1 MQFNEPNSLP
11 KYTDDEVKSFHPV
24 LGYCLQLA
32 IKSIRE
38 DGILKDDLFIEHHKR
53 VGSLQMDF
61 AILRAKSKR
70 IFLPIE
76 VKRTPASVSSTRYR
90 NQARTYVVESGKLAE
105 NQFYVLTNLEITEL
119 YKNDQNR
126 PSVIEQLIEPGT
138 INIGLF
144 RESKVDEFLGR
155 LTEVFKNIIIKIL
168 KDNLSYNDKILL
180 FSKMLS
186 MHLDKK
192 WHESLIPGCFEYVRG
207 ALKNINTEASTWRIA
222 TFFRQNPKLLITK
235 GLKINFKNIFKEPLP
250 TISDSNTWDS
260 QIISELYKA
269 GASRKTGDDL
279 EEIIHYIVSE
289 GRETEGV
296 IATDNEL
303 ARLLGVLMRVM
314 IGRKLK
320 NEEIVCDPAA
330 GSGSLLVNLLDFFP
344 KLTPKQIWA
353 NDKEVRFQEGLS
365 LRLGLLF
372 PYLISEKNS
381 PTITCNCISR
391 LKPEQFKDVS
401 LVVLNPP
408 FISGARNLFA
418 NSEKEKF
425 KKAIIELKGN
435 SKLVIGQI
443 GVEGPFVELIVSLIK
458 KGTICGFIVPKRYLT
473 ARGPEAIAF
482 REFLINDFGLEIMV
496 TYPREGLFEEVMK
509 STAIV
514 IGKKRGTPEAIK
526 GISIDIPLEQID
538 LQELLNNLN
547 NNKNISFPEPVPGV
561 FQRIIKREIIIN
573 SIDKGWRI
581 FFGHAHAA
589 KKWIDSNLGTLFSF
603 QEIGWEMRR
612 GRVGNSGLSDLIYI
626 SSNKKIWDKVK
637 SNFPE
642 TFIFMGIK
650 KSNQSKDAFLK
661 RNEDYLQ
668 CLALP
673 SNIPI
678 EYFYKNDAI
687 KLILKEYSQ
696 LAINK
701 TVKQKK
707 KLKSFNEILKILKNT
722 SKCISKKGTILV
734 PRNIRRF
741 ASAFILNRPCLI
753 STNFIEI
760 IPTNNEEGLLFLSWI
775 LSIFGQLQFEICCQ
789 DQEGTRKIEKNQLL
803 DIKMPVFS
811 KIPTK
816 IINKIKKEMMNVNFL
831 DLYNIELRPIDC
843 LWSKYLFGELYINKA
858 YEAKGYLE
866 ELILERNP
874 QKIYKG
880 K

>member
-1 MQFNEPNSLP
+1 MQFNKPDKLP
-11 KYTDDEVKSFHPV
+11 IYTDDEVKSFHPV

-32 IKSIRE
+32 IKSIQE
-38 DGILKDDLFIEHHKR
+38 DGILKDELIIEHHKR
-53 VGSLQMDF
+53 IGSLQVDF

-76 VKRTPASVSSTRYR
+76 VKRKPASVSSTRYR

-105 NQFYVLTNLEITEL
+105 NQFYILTNLEITEI
-119 YKNDQNR
+119 YRNDPNR
-126 PSVIEQLIEPGT
+126 PSVIEQVIEPGA

-144 RESKVDEFLGR
+144 EESRLDEFLER
-155 LTEVFKNIIIKIL
+155 LTEVFKNIIINIL
-168 KDNLSYNDKILL
+168 KNNLSYNDKILL
-180 FSKMLS
+180 FSKILS
-186 MHLDKK
+186 IQLDKK

-207 ALKNINTEASTWRIA
+207 ALKNINTDVNKWRIA
-222 TFFRQNPKLLITK
+222 TFFKQNPKLLIAK
-235 GLKINFKNIFKEPLP
+235 GLKINFRNIFKEPIP
-250 TISDSNTWDS
+250 TLSDSDIWDP
-260 QIISELYKA
+260 QLICELHKA
-269 GASRKTGDDL
+269 GATRKTGDDL
-279 EEIIHYIVSE
+279 EEIIHYIVSK
-289 GRETEGV
+289 GRETEGI

-303 ARLLGVLMRVM
+303 ARLIGVLMRVM

-344 KLTPKQIWA
+344 ELTPKQIWA

-372 PYLISEKNS
+372 PCLISGKNS
-381 PTITCNCISR
+381 PTITCNCVSK
-391 LKPEQFKDVS
+391 LKSEQFKNVS

-408 FISGARNLFA
+408 FISGARSLSA

-425 KKAIIELKGN
+425 RKAITELKGN

-473 ARGPEAIAF
+473 ARGTEAVAF
-482 REFLINDFGLEIMV
+482 REFLINDFGLEMMV

-514 IGKKRGTPEAIK
+514 IGKKGGNPEAIK

-538 LQELLNNLN
+538 LQELLKNLN
-547 NNKNISFPEPVPGV
+547 NKNKTISFSEPLPGV
-561 FQRIIKREIIIN
+561 FQRIVKREKIIN

-589 KKWIDSNLGTLFSF
+589 KKWIDSNLGTLFSL

-612 GRVGNSGLSDLIYI
+612 GRVGNDGLSDLIYI
-626 SSNKKIWDKVK
+626 SSNKIIWNKVK
-637 SNFPE
+637 SILPE
-642 TFIFMGIK
+642 TFISLGIK

-661 RNEDYLQ
+661 KKEDYLQ
-668 CLALP
+668 CLTPP

-678 EYFYKNDAI
+678 EYLYKNDSV

-696 LAINK
+696 FTINK
-701 TVKQKK
+701 AGKQTKK
-707 KLKSFNEILKILKNT
+707 SKSFDEILKILKNT

-741 ASAFILNRPCLI
+741 ASAFILGRPGFI
-753 STNFIEI
+753 STNFFEI
-760 IPTNNEEGLLFLSWI
+760 IPTNNEERLLFLSWI
-775 LSIFGQLQFEICCQ
+775 LSIFGQLQFEIICQ

-803 DIKMPVFS
+803 DIKVPVFS
-811 KIPTK
+811 KIPAK
-816 IINKIKKEMMNVNFL
+816 IKNKIKKEMMNVNFL
-831 DLYNIELRPIDC
+831 DLYNIELRPIDF
-843 LWSKYLFGELYINKA
+843 LWSKYLSGELDINKA

-874 QKIYKG
+874 QNM
-880 K
+880 